1 MVDIRINNL
10 TKKFGAVAAVDN
22 LSIEIEKGEMVA
34 LLGPSG
40 CGKTT
45 LLRMIAGFE
54 TPSAGDMYLKDRR
67 INQVPPQNRNIGIVF
82 QDYAIFPTMSVYD
95 NVAYGLTIKKMPK
108 AEIYKEVM
116 EYLGLVGLVGYEKRM
131 PSQLSGGQQQRV
143 ALARALITKPDVL
156 LLDEPLSNLDAALRL
171 RIRKEIRKIQQR
183 LGITAVFVTHDQEEA
198 LSIADKIFV
207 MRNGELMQGGAP
219 KEIYTS
225 PANDFVASFI
235 GRSNILYGKAN
246 ASSGSLLSVSVQ
258 GIEFMVKAPAKVPAP
273 GTDVWLSVRPQ
284 FIRLGLDEVG
294 AAAADTSAK
303 PATANSSADPTAA
316 TGKPLN
322 TNQASVGYVEYLG
335 NFTKGEVRIADSIDL
350 EFEHYHLSSQA
361 HSQRIAVGDTLR
373 CSISPNDIILGTG
386 IRGLE

>member
-54 TPSAGDMYLKDRR
+54 TPSSGDMYLRDRR

-95 NVAYGLTIKKMPK
+95 NVAYGLTIKKKPK
-108 AEIYKEVM
+108 DEIYREVM

-207 MRNGELMQGGAP
+207 MRNGELMQGGVP
-219 KEIYTS
+219 REIYTA

-246 ASSGSLLSVSVQ
+246 TSSDGLLSVSVQ
-258 GIEFMVKAPAKVPAP
+258 GIEFMVKAPEKVPAP
-273 GTDVWLSVRPQ
+273 GTDVWLSIRPQ
-284 FIRLGLDEVG
+284 FIKLGLEGGDAG
-294 AAAADTSAK
+294 
-303 PATANSSADPTAA
+303 PAA
-316 TGKPLN
+316 TGAVEASKAAAGDGTSMN
-322 TNQASVGYVEYLG
+322 VSGASVGYVEYLG
-335 NFTKGEVRIADSIDL
+335 NFTKGEVRIAESIDL
-350 EFEHYHLSSQA
+350 EFEHYHLSTQA
-361 HSQRIAVGDTLR
+361 HRQRIAVGDKLR
-373 CSISPNDIILGTG
+373 CLINPEDIILGTG

>member
-1 MVDIRINNL
+1 MVDIRIEKL
-10 TKKFGAVAAVDN
+10 TKKFGAVAAVDS
-22 LSIEIEKGEMVA
+22 LSLEIEKGEMVA

-54 TPSAGDMYLKDRR
+54 TPSSGDIFLRDRR
-67 INQVPPQNRNIGIVF
+67 LNQVPPQNRNIGIVF
-82 QDYAIFPTMSVYD
+82 QDYAIFPTMSVFD
-95 NVAYGLTIKKMPK
+95 NVAYGLTIKKLPK
-108 AEIYKEVM
+108 AEIYREVM
-116 EYLGLVGLVGYEKRM
+116 EFLALVGLVGYEKRM

-207 MRNGELMQGGAP
+207 MRNGELMQGGSP
-219 KEIYTS
+219 REIYTS
-225 PANDFVASFI
+225 PKNDFVASFI

-246 ASSGSLLSVSVQ
+246 APSGGHLSVSVQ
-258 GIEFMVKAPAKVPAP
+258 GIEFMVKAPETLPEP
-273 GTDVWLSVRPQ
+273 GTDLWLSVRPQ
-284 FIRLGLDEVG
+284 FIRLLGEGSDG
-294 AAAADTSAK
+294 AAAANGRNAV
-303 PATANSSADPTAA
+303 
-316 TGKPLN
+316 
-322 TNQASVGYVEYLG
+322 VGYVEYLG

-350 EFEHYHLSSQA
+350 EFEHYHLSSEA
-361 HSQRIAVGDTLR
+361 HRQRISIGDRLR
-373 CSISPNDIILGTG
+373 CSIRPEDIILGTG